1 MPEIYEVV
9 KYLEVCSSEQPS
21 LLKAVSSRFLN
32 VLSLGRKIL
41 ILDSNYA
48 IVSSVTH
55 CECVTDVA
63 LTPDASILL
72 FTDTRGTLS
81 IYFPSESHGVFS
93 LVIVVSAHVSDSCGT
108 DKFALLLAAERLM
121 YWLNLESFLLK
132 SALVNQDSE
141 CLFSLLRGAINCPDS
156 DGSYSVFIYHTALNW
171 TLQLSAPVPVLY
183 ALSTGLV
190 LSEPVFTPFD
200 CSASDQI
207 VFSKAF
213 FINPVYCVALST
225 TGRLY
230 LFNLVAVLC
239 LGILDQFPQLIDF
252 CVCIPETDQVQYS
265 PNEEYP
271 GLPPFRL
278 VFLRKPN
285 ENDPP
290 SANPELDW
298 SQNILLEVVA
308 FPSGDVLHQLIVG
321 PQTWLLSAENSGGL
335 ANKNRPFTD
344 CVLFAELTSNTVDKD
359 SQLISIKALQTI
371 NPEQRIRR
379 LLKEHRFDEARH
391 VLAEFNLKSVLC
403 QEVALIQL
411 RWYLSNGFATS
422 AQSSAENKQDHF
434 RAPSA
439 EQGYQ
444 LLVCLREIEEIWLH
458 VDLLS
463 QLLDVTMPTSNLQM
477 DLLLLLKEKLCSSSR
492 TQNLPPEEQIS
503 QVFKRLKRLKTFLL
517 LYGANRFSVLAWT
530 GFMHTDIYVMFIR
543 LLVNSNDCGPH
554 CNDTSVPSDPSKA
567 FLVWDLYKG
576 ELLDLLTSA
585 NLERL
590 CNLLA
595 QRPLTYTVE
604 DCKSKSDYRR
614 NFVAAETILY
624 RWLRSELLPAV
635 VRKCPDALSVIVQ
648 FVVQRISQL
657 ESCWSRCSSVAHTVS
672 QSSSSEICPFDWPAS
687 ALSWADA
694 LLTAASVDT
703 SELLFPTIGDQV
715 DRFMSGLASL
725 DPEVDPMVS
734 LRRLAKQLQT
744 IDSLYR
750 VYGLRLSLNCFD
762 EEDELSIAYRILDI
776 AFNSGIPFV
785 DGIDPTTARYLKDR
799 RVDLQAFYLGYT
811 LDLISKVQAIVHLPT
826 QDGSLIEQWHQQ
838 SPQLRLPVTRT
849 MLFGKDLHTILQQVC
864 LVAGWI
870 ELPLCRLRVVAK
882 LASVL
887 PPPWPTELF
896 RLADETLAH
905 ARQNGLI
912 PEPLSDPAKRS
923 HRSTNSIRV
932 RELFRL
938 QRLTSVARVQAIL
951 LRYNIEDFQL
961 IGTCYENSSEL
972 AQLAICRMIMTNT
985 EGGARSYTD
994 LESTTVIEDASF
1006 VARELLNRPDWR
1018 IWFSRLHMVLA
1029 LELALF
1035 ADSEENSAM
1044 VDVDNRVAFVL
1055 SQLDVIVKNCLADSM
1070 DICRVIKHYLS
1081 AVALQWIDI
1090 ALESRQCLTS
1100 SQSLFLETLGIC
1112 VAQLITL
1119 EFNSPEHVPKTI
1131 DSMRL
1136 YRWLHSRDLSLLHS
1150 DRRVSMPVRS
1160 SRWLLS
1166 ASLNERVFVAS
1177 FLADWFLG
1185 QQPTA
1190 TITTLL
1196 DIPVMM
1202 KPLYRLCLPE
1212 LSMNVREDLLAWNWY
1227 SSVLKVIVNCAELS
1241 DSPNRL
1247 MQLEAVL
1254 RTLVASVVHRP
1265 GCFEEL
1271 KAQRSHTQL
1280 VVSSHQQSQPG
1291 GSLFACT
1298 SCTVCSTLWSTSLGC
1313 GGALLQLWCNHIFPQ
1328 LLTSLDDASD
1338 NRWLQSWL
1346 RVVISCFEHLVEL
1359 WHWAGRP
1366 QPAEHLTVT
1375 GITSCAFSSQA
1386 ATLQFEG
1393 LRETILAYVAH
1404 LRVLMHALSNL
1415 QSPSTSVESDI
1426 LANWTFTPMF
1436 LETGKAV
1443 PIDSIV
1449 KSLRCSLSWFS
1460 RLFSW
1465 LIGRNTDLV
1474 RQPAAS
1480 ETYNSSAKIVEPS
1493 LRGVVLKALLMEA
1506 TEITS
1511 SWAIDFGQPL
1521 TASLPF
1527 CFGINRLVSHRSH
1540 VSLWTHDP
1548 EAVVENPCEG
1558 VHDTTDFSSVFRKWY
1573 NLCNHW
1579 TLAAFEAVL
1588 QPVDGGY
1595 LDQPL
1600 ALSLAL
1606 ACPTD
1611 EATCL
1616 VHKLVSTSRNAPKK
1630 MKALTNL
1637 VYAFSLVAPR
1647 RASNLRELSQSM
1659 AKTWFWRVSLKPH
1672 GLNVSSVA
1680 SFAEPSPLQAALD
1693 KLCRIVPSPTQPSP
1707 PSPPMG
1713 VLLPSARQAN
1723 NPFAKSDLS
1732 SAKPRPLPSLQL
1744 ITLFAQDFNL
1754 SLKHSLLHHL
1764 KALFAPGM
1772 DIFSLVTPFNQRPS
1786 FEPVPPN
1793 GDDASWLSVVS
1804 QNVDVRTYRLYQQV
1818 FLRRAH
1824 HVLKRLVPMYSDST
1838 STELVTLLNSFV
1850 MATSPYDYERLHFL
1864 FTWISLCE
1872 PLAVDTQNFKL
1883 LRLLGSYTRSC
1894 QPSDYECECVST
1906 KSGDEE
1912 LAFTNADLQH
1922 PLSRLRM
1929 PFHMLLKRR
1938 PPMDIIGPE
1947 VTANTVTFWLQVNN
1961 LMEWKIS
1968 DSLRLMAASNLVDQ
1982 FSRARLLPLISA
1994 KKTYGETVTSTSA
2007 GWDRGLLCQNIT
2019 STVFKT
2025 LRELL
2030 LTVTNQTKVLQFLGG
2045 LSRRVIYGPHGLAV
2059 LEIARDLAENW
2070 LRLADEQARLV
2081 YATEHS
2087 GLLDRQLSCPN
2098 QDPEEDVEAE
2108 DLVSQ
2113 SEIGEH
2119 VNWCR
2124 EALQKADARHRQLA
2138 MEACLHQNH
2147 LAHWEEVYQHLQD
2160 PVKLMTA
2167 LLLKVASS
2175 DLVDIADPTISDSK
2189 LPVWSQSLRQ
2199 RLIRTLPRLAELAR
2213 VDLREFGCRLLMS
2226 KLQLPSHILSINGS
2240 SDTDANLSNQSFLID
2255 ASLRPNGL
2263 HASDVTLD
2271 TTMACGDIG
2280 LSAFNNQSSEQHAPP
2295 SEEDFVL
2302 GEILLRIP
2310 VVREE
2315 LLPYLHSFVFTGDM
2329 NAYPVSRW
2337 CIARCILRS
2346 QLSFVLWPRLSMEE
2360 LRAVLL
2366 RLALLASCSVPAHQR
2381 MLLEVSET
2389 RISQNETA
2397 FTSIQRDR
2405 IHTCV
2410 QRLLSAEEDKRSNA
2424 TELAG
2429 QLVIEF
2435 DLTDSHI
2442 IAKLLTLL
2450 VTNSLSSPRLLYLL
2464 RFFEHISSASPWRSF
2479 AWLWSDTFDVRLL
2492 PDLIRQLISAAL
2504 TAPHATNRA
2513 HLGELLSSRILT
2525 ILRSWPFPD
2534 EQFESAMAFAA
2545 SQLFTPMQR
2554 LGCSA
2559 SGGHVLVTSLLN
2571 LLASTSCLK
2580 PNSVNA
2586 FRESIKTVYNDS
2598 ETGQLTDA
2606 LEASEVY
2613 LTASCFQTAE

>member
-1 MPEIYEVV
+1 
-9 KYLEVCSSEQPS
+9 
-21 LLKAVSSRFLN
+21 
-32 VLSLGRKIL
+32 
-41 ILDSNYA
+41 
-48 IVSSVTH
+48 
-55 CECVTDVA
+55 
-63 LTPDASILL
+63 
-72 FTDTRGTLS
+72 
-81 IYFPSESHGVFS
+81 
-93 LVIVVSAHVSDSCGT
+93 VSAHASDSCKT
-108 DKFALLLAAERLM
+108 EKFALLLAAERLM
-121 YWLNLESFLLK
+121 YWPNLESFLLK

-141 CLFSLLRGAINCPDS
+141 CLFSLLRGAINYPDS
-156 DGSYSVFIYHTALNW
+156 DGSYPVFIYHTALNW
-171 TLQLSAPVPVLY
+171 TLQLSAPVPMLY

-190 LSEPVFTPFD
+190 FSESVFTPFD

-239 LGILDQFPQLIDF
+239 LGVLDQFPQLIDF
-252 CVCIPETDQVQYS
+252 CVCISETDQVQYS
-265 PNEEYP
+265 PDEEYP
-271 GLPPFRL
+271 GLPPFRF

-290 SANPELDW
+290 PANPDLDW
-298 SQNILLEVVA
+298 TQNILLEVVA
-308 FPSGDVLHQLIVG
+308 FPSGDVLHQLTVG
-321 PQTWLLSAENSGGL
+321 TQTWLLSTENSGAL
-335 ANKNRPFTD
+335 AVENRPFTD

-359 SQLISIKALQTI
+359 SQLVSIKALQTI
-371 NPEQRIRR
+371 SPEQRIRR

-411 RWYLSNGFATS
+411 RWYLSEGFATP
-422 AQSSAENKQDHF
+422 AQSSAESKQDHF
-434 RAPSA
+434 KAPSV

-458 VDLLS
+458 VDLLT
-463 QLLDVTMPTSNLQM
+463 QLLDVIMPTSDLQM

-492 TQNLPPEEQIS
+492 TQNLPPEEPIS

-554 CNDTSVPSDPSKA
+554 CDEISLPSDPSKA

-604 DCKSKSDYRR
+604 DCESKSDYRR

-672 QSSSSEICPFDWPAS
+672 QFSSSEICPFDWPAS

-750 VYGLRLSLNCFD
+750 VYGLRLSLDCFD

-826 QDGSLIEQWHQQ
+826 QDGSLFEQWHQQ
-838 SPQLRLPVTRT
+838 SPQRRLPVTRT
-849 MLFGKDLHTILQQVC
+849 VLFGKDLHTILQQVC

-912 PEPLSDPAKRS
+912 PGPPSDPAKPSR
-923 HRSTNSIRV
+923 RSTNSIRV

-961 IGTCYENSSEL
+961 IGTCCENSSEL
-972 AQLAICRMIMTNT
+972 AQLAICRMIMTNA
-985 EGGARSYTD
+985 EGSVRSYTD

-1018 IWFSRLHMVLA
+1018 IWFSRLHVVLA
-1029 LELALF
+1029 LELAMS
-1035 ADSEENSAM
+1035 ADSEKNSAM

-1055 SQLDVIVKNCLADSM
+1055 SQLDVIVKNCLADSV
-1070 DICRVIKHYLS
+1070 DICRLIKHYLS
-1081 AVALQWIDI
+1081 AVALQWTDI

-1112 VAQLITL
+1112 VAQLMTL
-1119 EFNSPEHVPKTI
+1119 DFKTPEHVTKTI

-1150 DRRVSMPVRS
+1150 DRRVSMPVHS

-1166 ASLNERVFVAS
+1166 ASLSERVFVAG
-1177 FLADWFLG
+1177 FLSDWFLG
-1185 QQPTA
+1185 QQPIP
-1190 TITTLL
+1190 TITALM
-1196 DIPVMM
+1196 DIPVTI

-1227 SSVLKVIVNCAELS
+1227 SSVLKVLVNCAELS

-1254 RTLVASVVHRP
+1254 RTLVASVVRKFIKIVEAAHVPSLTLLSLLSDCSVLDRP

-1271 KAQRSHTQL
+1271 KAQRSHTRL
-1280 VVSSHQQSQPG
+1280 VVSSRQQSQAD
-1291 GSLFACT
+1291 GSLFAHT
-1298 SCTVCSTLWSTSLGC
+1298 SCTICSTLWSTSLGC
-1313 GGALLQLWCNHIFPQ
+1313 GGALLQLWCSHTFPQ

-1346 RVVISCFEHLVEL
+1346 RVVISCFEHFVEL

-1404 LRVLMHALSNL
+1404 LHVLMHALSNL
-1415 QSPSTSVESDI
+1415 QLPSTSVESDV
-1426 LANWTFTPMF
+1426 LAKWTFTPMF
-1436 LETGKAV
+1436 LETGKAG

-1449 KSLRCSLSWFS
+1449 KSLRCSLSWFL
-1460 RLFSW
+1460 RLFLW
-1465 LIGRNTDLV
+1465 LLGRNTDVV

-1480 ETYNSSAKIVEPS
+1480 ETYNSNAKVVEPS
-1493 LRGVVLKALLMEA
+1493 LRVVVLKALLTEA
-1506 TEITS
+1506 TEIAS

-1540 VSLWTHDP
+1540 ISLWTHDP
-1548 EAVVENPCEG
+1548 ETAVESPCEG
-1558 VHDTTDFSSVFRKWY
+1558 VQDTTDLSSVFRKWY
-1573 NLCNHW
+1573 NLCNRW

-1588 QPVDGGY
+1588 HPVDGGY

-1647 RASNLRELSQSM
+1647 RASNLLELSQSM

-1672 GLNVSSVA
+1672 GLNLSSVA
-1680 SFAEPSPLQAALD
+1680 SLIEPSPLQAALD
-1693 KLCRIVPSPTQPSP
+1693 KLCRIVPSPTQPSA
-1707 PSPPMG
+1707 PSSPMG
-1713 VLLPSARQAN
+1713 VLLPSARQAS

-1732 SAKPRPLPSLQL
+1732 SSKPRPLPSLQL

-1764 KALFAPGM
+1764 KVLFAPGI
-1772 DIFSLVTPFNQRPS
+1772 DIFSLVTPYNQRPS

-1793 GDDASWLSVVS
+1793 GDDDTSWLSVVS
-1804 QNVDVRTYRLYQQV
+1804 QKIDVRTYRLYQHV
-1818 FLRRAH
+1818 FLRRAR

-1883 LRLLGSYTRSC
+1883 LRLLGSYTRCC

-1906 KSGDEE
+1906 KSGDQE

-1922 PLSRLRM
+1922 PLSHLRM

-1947 VTANTVTFWLQVNN
+1947 VNANTVTFWLQVNN

-1968 DSLRLMAASNLVDQ
+1968 DSLRLMAASNLVDH
-1982 FSRARLLPLISA
+1982 FSRAGLLPLISA
-1994 KKTYGETVTSTSA
+1994 KKTHGETVTSTSA

-2019 STVFKT
+2019 STVFKA
-2025 LRELL
+2025 LRGLL

-2070 LRLADEQARLV
+2070 LRLADEQARLA

-2087 GLLDRQLSCPN
+2087 GLLDRQLSCPH
-2098 QDPEEDVEAE
+2098 QDSGEDVETE

-2113 SEIGEH
+2113 SEIGER
-2119 VNWCR
+2119 VSWCR

-2167 LLLKVASS
+2167 LLLKVAST
-2175 DLVDIADPTISDSK
+2175 DLVDIANPTIPDSK
-2189 LPVWSQSLRQ
+2189 LPVWNQSLRQ
-2199 RLIRTLPRLAELAR
+2199 RLLRALPRLAELAR
-2213 VDLREFGCRLLMS
+2213 VDLREFGCRLLVS
-2226 KLQLPSHILSINGS
+2226 KLQLPSHILTINGS
-2240 SDTDANLSNQSFLID
+2240 SEADANLSNQSFLID
-2255 ASLRPNGL
+2255 SSLRPNGL
-2263 HASDVTLD
+2263 HTSDVTLD
-2271 TTMACGDIG
+2271 TTMACGEIG
-2280 LSAFNNQSSEQHAPP
+2280 FSAFNNQSSEQHAPP

-2346 QLSFVLWPRLSMEE
+2346 QLSFVLWPRLSMNE

-2366 RLALLASCSVPAHQR
+2366 RLALLAHCSVPAHQR

-2397 FTSIQRDR
+2397 FTSIPRDR
-2405 IHTCV
+2405 IYTCV
-2410 QRLLSAEEDKRSNA
+2410 QRLLSAEESKRSNA

-2435 DLTDSHI
+2435 DLTDSQI

-2450 VTNSLSSPRLLYLL
+2450 VTNYLSSTRLLYLL
-2464 RFFEHISSASPWRSF
+2464 RFFEHISSANPWRSF

-2492 PDLIRQLISAAL
+2492 SDLVRQLISAAL
-2504 TAPHATNRA
+2504 TAPRVTNRA
-2513 HLGELLSSRILT
+2513 HLGELLLGRILT
-2525 ILRSWPFPD
+2525 TLRSWPFPD
-2534 EQFESAMAFAA
+2534 EQFESALAYAA

-2554 LGCSA
+2554 LGCTTSD
-2559 SGGHVLVTSLLN
+2559 GHVLVASLLN

-2586 FRESIKTVYNDS
+2586 FRGIIKTVYSDS
-2598 ETGQLTDA
+2598 ETDQLADA

-2613 LTASCFQTAE
+2613 LTASCFQTAG